1 MSVATSPKADLASQ
15 VWIAMLEFFFVKGRP
30 RMLELWREF
39 DLMPPQQMMLGLL
52 DEPQPM
58 GELAKHMHCDNSNI
72 TGIVDR
78 LSERGLVERRAAEG
92 DRRVKLV
99 ALTDA
104 GRELRAELIRRRS
117 IPPAEIASLPEADL
131 RRLEAI
137 FARAM
142 EGAPER

>member
-1 MSVATSPKADLASQ
+1 MSVDTSGKAELATQA
-15 VWIAMLEFFFVKGRP
+15 WTAMLEFFFIKGRP

-39 DLMPPQQMMLGLL
+39 DLMPPHQMMLGLL

-58 GELAKHMHCDNSNI
+58 GELARHMHCDNSNI

-92 DRRVKLV
+92 DRRVKLI

-104 GRELRAELIRRRS
+104 GRKLRAELIRRRS
-117 IPPAEIASLPEADL
+117 VPPDEIASLPEADL

-137 FARAM
+137 FARAL
-142 EGAPER
+142 EGTTGR